1 MSIVFRCE
9 NCRELSFINDNTPAR
24 NSVGGGV
31 FFPINNKVVEVKKI
45 DHEKTS
51 MNY

>member
-1 MSIVFRCE
+1 MNIVFRCV
-9 NCRELSFINDNTPAR
+9 NCRELSFINNIPAR
-24 NSVGGGV
+24 NSMEEGV

>member
-1 MSIVFRCE
+1 MINLTGKVREEGPFR
-9 NCRELSFINDNTPAR
+9 NIRLSQNYKM
-24 NSVGGGV
+24 GEGL

-45 DHEKTS
+45 DHEKTN